1 MIACTRRSLLPA
13 LMAPAAA
20 LWLGALPAFAQ
31 DSGLSAEARRFVTD
45 MIRDLTAIDQKM
57 KPGPERDKALDS
69 ELGKYVAL
77 DRVGRFLLGASRAQA
92 SAAELADYDRLVPG
106 FILADVRGEIA
117 KLVAQSIVIEEVQLR
132 SEREALVRSRFRR
145 KSGGLV
151 RVDWRVLKGS
161 EGQLKLVDVYVNG
174 VSRFVIRRD
183 EFQAVVKAG
192 GMPALLKL
200 LAAGPSGSAR

>member
-1 MIACTRRSLLPA
+1 MMAMNRRSLLSGLA
-13 LMAPAAA
+13 TAAA
-20 LWLGALPAFAQ
+20 AGWLGALPALAQ
-31 DSGLSAEARRFVTD
+31 ESGLSAEARRFVTD

-57 KPGPERDKALDS
+57 KPGPERDKALDA
-69 ELGKYVAL
+69 ELSKYVAL
-77 DRVGRFLLGASRAQA
+77 DRVGRFLLGASRTTA
-92 SAAELADYDRLVPG
+92 SPAELKEYDRLVPG

-117 KLVAQSIVIEEVQLR
+117 KLVAQSIVIEEVQVR

-151 RVDWRVLKGS
+151 RVDWRVLKTAD
-161 EGQLKLVDVYVNG
+161 GQLKLVDVYVNG

-183 EFQAVVKAG
+183 EFQALVKAG

-200 LAAGPSGSAR
+200 LAAGPST

>member
-1 MIACTRRSLLPA
+1 MKPLNRRVLLRTAAATLALAAWPA
-13 LMAPAAA
+13 L
-20 LWLGALPAFAQ
+20 AQ
-31 DSGLSAEARRFVTD
+31 EAGMSAEARRFITD

-57 KPGPERDKALDS
+57 KPGPERERALDAQLS
-69 ELGKYVAL
+69 KYVAL
-77 DRVGRFLLGASRAQA
+77 DRVGRFLLGASRAGATPEQLK
-92 SAAELADYDRLVPG
+92 EYDRLAPG

-117 KLVAQSIVIEEVQLR
+117 KLVAQSIAIDEVQLR
-132 SEREALVRSRFRR
+132 SERDALVRSRFRR

-151 RVDWRVLKGS
+151 RVDWRVIRQDDGLR
-161 EGQLKLVDVYVNG
+161 LVDVYVNG

-200 LAAGPSGSAR
+200 LAAPPAA